1 MSYRSLVVLVLFAA
15 ACDKAKSAAPGG
27 GGAGGGMPPM
37 PAEVAVAIRDTVVDA
52 IQATG
57 QIEAVQSTELRP
69 EVTGRITEILVREG
83 QSVAA
88 GTALFKVDDAEL
100 KAQVSQ
106 AEAERDV
113 ARQSLE
119 RTKQLIAQNAAS
131 QADLENA
138 DANARSKEAAYQL
151 LSTRLART
159 LVRAPFGGIV
169 GRRLVSQGDYVTPQ
183 TPLISLQS
191 VNPQHAAFQVP
202 ERYAEQLRLGQ
213 LVSFKVAALPGKNFS
228 GEVVFV
234 DPVVELPGRTIL
246 VKAQVPN
253 PERRLQAGMF
263 IEARLATDVRPN
275 AIVVPEDALLPLGG
289 AVYVW
294 VVKEGAANRR
304 EVSLGVRTAGWAEI
318 LGGGLNVG
326 DSVVVGGAERLFPG
340 AKVMAQLVERRRG
353 VQTAE
358 SSASKTATP

>member
-1 MSYRSLVVLVLFAA
+1 MSYRSIVLLVLLTA
-15 ACDKAKSAAPGG
+15 ACNKAKSAAPGG

-37 PAEVAVAIRDTVVDA
+37 PVEVAAAVRDTVVDA

-69 EVTGRITEILVREG
+69 EVTGRITAILVREG

-88 GTALFKVDDAEL
+88 GTPLFKVDDAEL
-100 KAQVSQ
+100 KAQVDQ
-106 AEAERDV
+106 AAAERDV
-113 ARQSLE
+113 ARQALE
-119 RTKQLIAQNAAS
+119 RTKQLITQNAAS

-138 DANARSKEAAYQL
+138 DANARSKAASYQL
-151 LSTRLART
+151 LSTRLERT
-159 LVRAPFGGIV
+159 VVRAPFGGSL
-169 GRRLVSQGDYVTPQ
+169 GRRLVSVGDYVTPQ

-191 VNPQHAAFQVP
+191 VNPQQAAFQVP
-202 ERYAEQLRLGQ
+202 ERYAERLRLGQ
-213 LVSFKVAALPGKNFS
+213 LVSFQVAALPGRNFS

-246 VKAQVPN
+246 IKARVPN

-263 IEARLATDVRPN
+263 IEARLATDVRPT
-275 AIVVPEDALLPLGG
+275 AVVVPEDALLPLGG
-289 AVYVW
+289 ATFVW
-294 VVKEGAANRR
+294 VVKDGAADRR

-318 LGGGLNVG
+318 IGGGVEAG
-326 DSVVVGGAERLFPG
+326 DQVVVGGAERLFPG

-358 SSASKTATP
+358 SAAAKTPTP